1 MILFNPN
8 LVAELAFRV
17 LSEYLLDIYW
27 VNHLFDATHEIAAEI
42 QTQNR

>member
-17 LSEYLLDIYW
+17 LSEYLLDIYK

-42 QTQNR
+42 QTQNG